1 MALITRSIEMS
12 FSLSRLRRTLRSMS
26 TRLPYVV
33 AAEFHLNLPRSE
45 FGEAEPA
52 LLTFDIENHTVA
64 VRRPAAAR
72 HDPRRAP
79 PAVSPPPAAG
89 AGLAVAGP
97 RAAPVATGVAV
108 GAQRRRFV
116 TGASAHHD
124 LLAQRPQAC
133 CPAWA

>member
-26 TRLPYVV
+26 TRLPHVV
-33 AAEFHLNLPRSE
+33 AAEFHLNLPRSQ

-64 VRRPAAAR
+64 VRRHDAAR
-72 HDPRRAP
+72 HDPRGAHA
-79 PAVSPPPAAG
+79 AVWPLLA
-89 AGLAVAGP
+89 AVAGP
-97 RAAPVATGVAV
+97 LAAPVATGVAI